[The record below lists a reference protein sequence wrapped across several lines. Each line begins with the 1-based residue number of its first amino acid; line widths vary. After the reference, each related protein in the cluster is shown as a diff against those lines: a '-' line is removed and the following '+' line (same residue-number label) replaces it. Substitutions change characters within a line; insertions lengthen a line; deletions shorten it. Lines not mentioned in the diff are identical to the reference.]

1 MKRVPTAGR
10 HTSIQPL
17 PLTSLPLAMTTIAN
31 ARAELAR
38 AEHELKRMR
47 ASVEELEEEE
57 KRKREEE
64 SEKRFQAAA
73 HTIADALIEMLPG
86 PLALKQRKNCNCMS
100 LIRNF
105 ATGGCD
111 CKLED
116 YVVAPSDFEAIAP
129 LYRAVDAFHEAQKC
143 CYGNIEFKKFLKLI
157 EMVDEYNIRRDRAK
171 VVEKVMIE
179 KVHAKTTE

>member
-73 HTIADALIEMLPG
+73 HTIADALTQNFTHAYAKLQGKIQKAITQRSFGALRLDARLVATRNEALQPYANGLYMPVWLSG
-86 PLALKQRKNCNCMS
+86 TASLA
-100 LIRNF
+100 
-105 ATGGCD
+105 
-111 CKLED
+111 
-116 YVVAPSDFEAIAP
+116 YVPHGRP
-129 LYRAVDAFHEAQKC
+129 
-143 CYGNIEFKKFLKLI
+143 
-157 EMVDEYNIRRDRAK
+157 
-171 VVEKVMIE
+171 
-179 KVHAKTTE
+179 